1 VTCEPGWSWSAQPT
15 DYDILV
21 VHAGT
26 GHVSFGGESHP
37 LVAGTAVMLR
47 PGQPAIFAHDKGEQ
61 LTIAFCH
68 FRFMNPMSGQPV
80 VVDEDW
86 LPNVRVQLC
95 EPSNVANLIQ
105 QVVRWYRDP
114 NPLRQLDSRSRLL
127 CLLIEIYLQ
136 DARSAGVANVLIDSR
151 IRRVRDLVV
160 NSPGAVMSLAD
171 AASHAGMSP
180 KHFSR
185 IFSSNVGASYR
196 EFCLQSRLD
205 QAQVL
210 LTESAMSVTEIARTL
225 GYRDVFTFSRQ
236 YRRRF
241 GQPPTAIRRVT

>member
-1 VTCEPGWSWSAQPT
+1 
-15 DYDILV
+15 
-21 VHAGT
+21 
-26 GHVSFGGESHP
+26 
-37 LVAGTAVMLR
+37 
-47 PGQPAIFAHDKGEQ
+47 
-61 LTIAFCH
+61 
-68 FRFMNPMSGQPV
+68 
-80 VVDEDW
+80 
-86 LPNVRVQLC
+86 
-95 EPSNVANLIQ
+95 
-105 QVVRWYRDP
+105 
-114 NPLRQLDSRSRLL
+114 
-127 CLLIEIYLQ
+127 
-136 DARSAGVANVLIDSR
+136 
-151 IRRVRDLVV
+151 
-160 NSPGAVMSLAD
+160 MSLAD